1 MASAS
6 SNGHI
11 ALWDLNAGGRLL
23 HIVRGAHDGAVTAVQ
38 WVPGQPLLVSSGEDN
53 SVKQWLFDSPTAA
66 PRLLKFRSG
75 HHAPPHLI
83 RYYGEDGKQLLT
95 ASRDRSL
102 RCTSVVRDSR
112 SFELSQG
119 SLAKKAT
126 SLSVSIESLKL
137 PPIAAL
143 SYSTTRAKDWDDVL
157 TGHTDETFAR
167 TWSMKDKKMGKH
179 SLSLTGEKK
188 KSVPVGSVKV
198 CALPFFFD

>member
-1 MASAS
+1 MKTTASRYS
-6 SNGHI
+6 SSFCFGPN
-11 ALWDLNAGGRLL
+11 DLSISLQ
-23 HIVRGAHDGAVTAVQ
+23 Q
-38 WVPGQPLLVSSGEDN
+38 WV
-53 SVKQWLFDSPTAA
+53 FDSPTAA

-83 RYYGEDGKQLLT
+83 RYYGDDGKQLLT

-119 SLAKKAT
+119 MNSCAFALRVVMLMLNVGSLAKKAST
-126 SLSVSIESLKL
+126 LSIPVASLKL
-137 PPIAAL
+137 PPI
-143 SYSTTRAKDWDDVL
+143 STMSFSTTRSKDWDDIL

-179 SLSLTGEKK
+179 TFSLATEAKK
-188 KSVPVGSVKV
+188 GIAVGSAKV
-198 CALPFFFD
+198 RTMLAILCV